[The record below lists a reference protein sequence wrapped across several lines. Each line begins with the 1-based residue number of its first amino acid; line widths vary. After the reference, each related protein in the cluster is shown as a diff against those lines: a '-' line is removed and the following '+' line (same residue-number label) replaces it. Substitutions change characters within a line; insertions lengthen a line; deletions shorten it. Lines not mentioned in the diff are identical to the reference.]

1 MDWGRHSLNMRPH
14 AQSLAGTTTVWPGFH
29 SVWPFL
35 GFAQAWARE
44 AEERRL
50 FLWLPVAAGA
60 GALLY
65 LHADTE
71 PVVWLPIVLFSLTVA
86 GAAVLRARPA
96 AFMTLSLV
104 AALLFGFLCG
114 ELRRWRIDAPVLDRP
129 HILSLSGIV
138 EEVDMQPHG
147 ARFILRVVQ
156 AADTAGHPLTA
167 DMCPQRVRLSAREGV
182 HLAAGDT
189 IRILARLLPPARAS
203 LPGGYDF
210 SRTAYFSGLG
220 AVGSVLG
227 RVEALT
233 QADLT
238 LSDRIEFAFDRSRN
252 RLADRV
258 NTIIGGEE
266 GAIAAAMVTGK
277 RMLLTEDALDVIRQ
291 AGIFHIITISGVQMT
306 LVAGM
311 MFWISRRILAFST
324 DLALRYPIKKIAACI
339 AIAGALIYD
348 FGTGSR
354 VGTERALFMTMI
366 MLGAILFDRQALT
379 MRNLGFA
386 VLAVVVLEPEAIA
399 GASFQLSFAAVA
411 ALIALQEARY
421 RAVARKSPQD
431 RPARPV
437 ASEGFSVLTH
447 LAHWAEGG
455 RTLFVSTCCATMATA
470 SFMAANFH
478 DLSPYVLIGNPL
490 TLAVIEFF
498 AVPGAL
504 IGALLYPLGLDSLV
518 WTYVGAGIR
527 LVLWAARLIGSAPG
541 ATVHV
546 HDFAPWALP
555 FLTLAVLN
563 MVIWRSWALR
573 ALAVPCA
580 LIGLAGAYIGAPFDI
595 VIPPTGDSLALRQ
608 PDGRLAVI
616 GRHPSVFAATQW
628 LAADGDGRNL
638 GQATSPTQ
646 LCDATA
652 CVQQGQGSPKVSV
665 VNDMR
670 AFEEDCLRADIIV
683 SNLQAPSGCKA
694 RWVFD
699 SVRLASLGAVTL
711 TYAGPSSS
719 LQSLL
724 FPSALP
730 DLIMKSERSSLTDR
744 PWSRSPDMRERR
756 ATRTRIEAK
765 SSEQN
770 STISPDGN
778 AGSLVVP
785 AKMPVA
791 HSDSVLGAASDDNLP
806 FADDDLQQ

>member
-1 MDWGRHSLNMRPH
+1 MGWGRNSLNMRPQ
-14 AQSLAGTTTVWPGFH
+14 AQSLAGITPVWSAVY
-29 SVWPFL
+29 SVWPPI
-35 GFAQAWARE
+35 GFTQAWAAE
-44 AEERRL
+44 AEERRV

-65 LHADTE
+65 LTADTE
-71 PVVWLPIVLFSLTVA
+71 PVVWFPALLFSLSVA
-86 GAAVLRARPA
+86 GAVAFRARPVG
-96 AFMTLSLV
+96 FMCLSLV

-129 HILSLSGIV
+129 HILSLSGVV
-138 EEVDMQPHG
+138 EEVDMLPHG
-147 ARFILRVVQ
+147 ARFILHVMQ
-156 AADTAGHPLTA
+156 AADTAGQPLAA
-167 DMCPQRVRLSAREGV
+167 DICPQHVRLSLREGI

-189 IRILARLLPPARAS
+189 IRVLARLLPPARAS
-203 LPGGYDF
+203 IPHGYDF
-210 SRTAYFSGLG
+210 SRAAYFSGLG

-227 RVEALT
+227 RVETLAPVNVSLTEQIRFAL
-233 QADLT
+233 
-238 LSDRIEFAFDRSRN
+238 DRSRN

-258 NTIIGGEE
+258 NAIIGGEE

-311 MFWISRRILAFST
+311 VFWISRRILAFST
-324 DLALRYPIKKIAACI
+324 DMALRYPIKKAAACI
-339 AIAGALIYD
+339 AIAGALVYD
-348 FGTGSR
+348 CGTGSR
-354 VGTERALFMTMI
+354 VGTERALFMTLI
-366 MLGAILFDRQALT
+366 VLGAILFDRQALT

-386 VLAVVVLEPEAIA
+386 VLAVVILEPEAIA

-421 RAVARKSPQD
+421 RAVNVMQHDAPLHPPASKD
-431 RPARPV
+431 R
-437 ASEGFSVLTH
+437 SLFTH
-447 LAHWAEGG
+447 LMIWVEGG
-455 RTLFVSTCCATMATA
+455 QKLLVSTFCATLATA

-541 ATVHV
+541 STVHL

-555 FLTLAVLN
+555 FLSLAVLN
-563 MVIWRSWALR
+563 MVIWRGWVFR

-652 CVQQGQGSPKVSV
+652 CVQQGQGSLKVSV

-694 RWVFD
+694 PWVFD
-699 SVRLASLGAVTL
+699 SVRLASMGAITL
-711 TYAGPSSS
+711 TYAGSSPS
-719 LQSLL
+719 LQSPS

-744 PWSRSPDMRERR
+744 PWSRSPDMRERQ
-756 ATRTRIEAK
+756 AIRTRIQAK

-770 STISPDGN
+770 STFSRDGD
-778 AGSLVVP
+778 ARGLVVP
-785 AKMPVA
+785 TKMPVA
-791 HSDSVLGAASDDNLP
+791 PSDPALGAASDDNLP